1 MRLLSS
7 LPVLALAMG
16 ISGVGPAAAHPH
28 VFAEARLEIGVD
40 AARKVEWLRHV
51 WRFDD
56 LFSSTVLFEFDADK
70 DLKLSTEEL
79 ETVGSVVHES
89 LSEFNYFQMVT
100 SGGRNVDMQAPD
112 RLIAN
117 FEDNV
122 LVIAFE
128 TRPADTLGLEEAV
141 DFGVYDPTFYTAID
155 FYEDEMMSVA
165 GKPDDCTAT
174 VVRPDA
180 DEALAMNQ
188 ESLTDAFFN
197 EPGGVDYSRLF
208 ATRLELRCGTEG

>member
-1 MRLLSS
+1 MRTTILLAGTAA
-7 LPVLALAMG
+7 LLAAA
-16 ISGVGPAAAHPH
+16 SQAAAHPH

-40 AARKVEWLRHV
+40 AERNVEWLRHV

-56 LFSSTVLFEFDADK
+56 LFSSTVLFEFDTNR
-70 DLKLSTEEL
+70 DLVLDAEEL

-100 SGGRNVDMQAPD
+100 SGGKNVEMEAPE

-128 TRPADTLGLEEAV
+128 SRPAQPLSADTAI

-165 GKPDDCTAT
+165 GKPDNCTAT
-174 VVRPDA
+174 VVRPDP

-208 ATRLELRCGTEG
+208 ATRLELRCGSEG